1 MPGKRLNSRRVKTT
15 RAYTYEEAARLLGVH
30 KNTVKTW
37 GCKGLEIL
45 AGGKPHLIRGIA
57 LRTFLDDRRKKS
69 RIRCAIG
76 QLFCLK
82 CRKPQYPG
90 GDMLEYQRINLV
102 SGNLM
107 GICPVCSTFMFR
119 RCALVKVDAV
129 RGRSTVTFPH
139 GQKRLVGSP

>member
-15 RAYTYEEAARLLGVH
+15 RAYTYEEAAKCLGVH

-37 GCKGLEIL
+37 GDKGLEIL
-45 AGGKPHLIRGIA
+45 ASERPHLIRGIA

-69 RIRCAIG
+69 KSRCAIG

-82 CRKPQYPG
+82 CRTPQYPG
-90 GDMLEYQRINLV
+90 GDMLEYHPINLV

-107 GICPVCSTFMFR
+107 GICPVCSTLMFR
-119 RCALVKVDAV
+119 RCALAKINAV
-129 RGRSTVTFPH
+129 RGRSTVTSPH
-139 GQKRLVGSP
+139 GQERLVGSP